1 LEMQLASHSLKQIIK
16 QLSEAQC
23 AVVMKNV
30 FSALAYLHDEVGLI
44 HRDLKPE
51 NIVIDSERNLGSV
64 KLIDFGLAVKADKL
78 SI

>member
-1 LEMQLASHSLKQIIK
+1 
-16 QLSEAQC
+16 
-23 AVVMKNV
+23 MKNV
-30 FSALAYLHDEVGLI
+30 FSALAYLHDDVGLI

-51 NIVIDSERNLGSV
+51 NIVIDSESNLGSM